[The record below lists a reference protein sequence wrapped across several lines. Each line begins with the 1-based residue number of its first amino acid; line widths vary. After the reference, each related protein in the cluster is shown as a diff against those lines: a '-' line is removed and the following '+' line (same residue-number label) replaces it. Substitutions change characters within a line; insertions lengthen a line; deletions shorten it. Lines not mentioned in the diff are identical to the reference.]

1 MNQQQALGFI
11 AMAETIESGGDIHK
25 QMSDFANHEGI
36 DSDVFTGA
44 LSCLCDVA
52 VSVRNAGI
60 RIENDNPLGTS
71 FINSSR
77 VKMQIEARREVAYV
91 GMLADVALALRPC
104 LRFKA
109 AAAPVQKV
117 IDVRV
122 TSMPER
128 IRSTEVERD
137 NRGNIATA
145 RQIERDYA

>member
-1 MNQQQALGFI
+1 MNEHQALGFI

-25 QMSDFANHEGI
+25 QMSDFANHEGT

-52 VSVRNAGI
+52 VSARNAGI
-60 RIENDNPLGTS
+60 RIENTS
-71 FINSSR
+71 QQANYFINASR

-91 GMLADVALALRPC
+91 GMLADVAHALRPF

-109 AAAPVQKV
+109 APEPTVRP

-122 TSMPER
+122 TSLPAR
-128 IRSTEVERD
+128 ITQTIVDRDSDGMIVTAHQVEKD
-137 NRGNIATA
+137 HA
-145 RQIERDYA
+145 

>member
-1 MNQQQALGFI
+1 
-11 AMAETIESGGDIHK
+11 MAETIESGGDIHK
-25 QMSDFANHEGI
+25 QMSDFANHEGT
-36 DSDVFTGA
+36 DSDIFNGA
-44 LSCLCDVA
+44 LSCLCDTA
-52 VSVRNAGI
+52 ISARNAGI

-77 VKMQIEARREVAYV
+77 VKMQIEARREAAYV

-109 AAAPVQKV
+109 AEPTVQP

-122 TSMPER
+122 LSMPER

-145 RQIERDYA
+145 RQVERDHA